1 MRFSVERTVVGSV
14 STEVV
19 VHNGPGTCGFSFNL
33 GERYL
38 VYARR
43 DASTGEW
50 STSICTRTQP
60 LESARARLDLAYL
73 DRPPARG
80 GRIGGIVQE
89 VRPST
94 GIAPSSRPLAGVRV
108 SLLTTPSAQQF
119 QTATRLDGSYELTGV
134 PVGSYRVVVNLP
146 DEFASHTPQQ
156 VTIGTSDGCAD
167 ADIWAR
173 LDGHISGRVVD
184 ERGQAARGVHVQ
196 LADAQAIRN
205 NTPTAS
211 LLDVQADE
219 NGVFTFRYVPD
230 GTYVLGVGLRTPPAS
245 GQLDRRRFYERTTT
259 AHAANEIVLGRG
271 EHLTVPEFRLAP
283 LPQERAVTVI
293 VRAPTA
299 EVASR
304 TRLFVTGAT
313 KQPIE
318 HGGRAELRLPYG
330 AEFVIE
336 ANAPDGYRVSSPS
349 SIWVRRDDAGRVL
362 EFSIVA
368 Q

>member
-1 MRFSVERTVVGSV
+1 M
-14 STEVV
+14 
-19 VHNGPGTCGFSFNL
+19 
-33 GERYL
+33 
-38 VYARR
+38 
-43 DASTGEW
+43 
-50 STSICTRTQP
+50 
-60 LESARARLDLAYL
+60 
-73 DRPPARG
+73 
-80 GRIGGIVQE
+80 
-89 VRPST
+89 
-94 GIAPSSRPLAGVRV
+94 
-108 SLLTTPSAQQF
+108 
-119 QTATRLDGSYELTGV
+119 
-134 PVGSYRVVVNLP
+134 
-146 DEFASHTPQQ
+146 
-156 VTIGTSDGCAD
+156 TIGTSDGCAD

-219 NGVFTFRYVPD
+219 NGVFTFRYVLMAPM
-230 GTYVLGVGLRTPPAS
+230 Y
-245 GQLDRRRFYERTTT
+245 RRRIAHSAGIWAVGSQALLREDGDSARRERDRS
-259 AHAANEIVLGRG
+259 GRG

-330 AEFVIE
+330 AGI
-336 ANAPDGYRVSSPS
+336 
-349 SIWVRRDDAGRVL
+349 RDRGER
-362 EFSIVA
+362 S
-368 Q
+368 

>member
-1 MRFSVERTVVGSV
+1 M
-14 STEVV
+14 
-19 VHNGPGTCGFSFNL
+19 
-33 GERYL
+33 
-38 VYARR
+38 
-43 DASTGEW
+43 
-50 STSICTRTQP
+50 
-60 LESARARLDLAYL
+60 
-73 DRPPARG
+73 
-80 GRIGGIVQE
+80 
-89 VRPST
+89 
-94 GIAPSSRPLAGVRV
+94 
-108 SLLTTPSAQQF
+108 
-119 QTATRLDGSYELTGV
+119 
-134 PVGSYRVVVNLP
+134 
-146 DEFASHTPQQ
+146 
-156 VTIGTSDGCAD
+156 TIGTSDGCAD

-219 NGVFTFRYVPD
+219 NGVFTFRYMPD
-230 GTYVLGVGLRTPPAS
+230 GTYAGRRIAHSAIWAVGSQALLREDGDSTRRER
-245 GQLDRRRFYERTTT
+245 DRS
-259 AHAANEIVLGRG
+259 GRG

-293 VRAPTA
+293 MR
-299 EVASR
+299 R
-304 TRLFVTGAT
+304 
-313 KQPIE
+313 
-318 HGGRAELRLPYG
+318 RLPRSHRERGSSSLARRSNRSNTAAEPSCDCRTG

>member
-1 MRFSVERTVVGSV
+1 MRFDVERAVVGSV
-14 STEVV
+14 GTEVV
-19 VHNGPGTCGFSFNL
+19 VLNGPGTCGFSFKL

-43 DASTGEW
+43 DASSGEW

-73 DRPPARG
+73 DRPPAKG
-80 GRIGGIVQE
+80 GRISGIVQE

-94 GIAPSSRPLAGVRV
+94 GIALSSRPLAAVRV
-108 SLLTTPSAQQF
+108 SLHAVSSAQRF
-119 QTATRLDGSYELTGV
+119 QTITGVDGSYELTSV
-134 PVGSYRVVVNLP
+134 PVGSYRLAADLP
-146 DEFASHTPQQ
+146 DEFESHTPQQ
-156 VTIGTSDGCAD
+156 VTIATSAGCAD

-184 ERGQAARGVHVQ
+184 EHGQAARGVHVQ

-205 NTPTAS
+205 NTPTAN
-211 LLDVQADE
+211 LLEVQADE
-219 NGVFTFRYVPD
+219 NGVFTFRSVPD

-245 GQLDRRRFYERTTT
+245 GQLDRRRFYERTAT
-259 AHAANEIVLGRG
+259 AQAANEIVLGRG
-271 EHLTVPEFRLAP
+271 EHLTVSEFRLVP
-283 LPQERAVTVI
+283 LPQERVVTVI
-293 VRAPTA
+293 IRAPTG

-304 TRLFVTGAT
+304 TRLFMTGAT
-313 KQPIE
+313 KQQVE

-330 AEFVIE
+330 AEFVIQ
-336 ANAPDGYRVSSPS
+336 ANAPDGYRVSSPT
-349 SIWVRRDDAGRVL
+349 SIWVRRDDADRVI